1 MKVTGSANIAAPR
14 DEVWKALNDPAVLVR
29 TIPGVSRLEEID
41 TDVYRM
47 TIYAG
52 VASIKGTYQGEV
64 RLAEQQQPDSFVLR
78 ATGTGAP
85 GTVNTDVAVR
95 LTQEDGSTRIDYDAD
110 AVVGGMIGGVGQ
122 RVLGGVAKKTAG
134 EFFSAVEDVLT
145 GAVPTGEPAAAGVA
159 SDEAAGGSQRVFEAP
174 ASARGPGASVLGADV
189 RGVLVGARIALLGAL
204 VGGWIAGRRRR

>member
-1 MKVTGSANIAAPR
+1 MPYATEVPVVEIDHPSTPSPLNSARHQGRRRGGVIPGMAVIAAAIEDAEGFRLTRWASRRPSCSTCASAMPPGRSRRCAVPPGRAHEGHRIGEIAAPR

-78 ATGTGAP
+78 ATGTARREP
-85 GTVNTDVAVR
+85 STPTWR
-95 LTQEDGSTRIDYDAD
+95 SGS
-110 AVVGGMIGGVGQ
+110 
-122 RVLGGVAKKTAG
+122 
-134 EFFSAVEDVLT
+134 
-145 GAVPTGEPAAAGVA
+145 
-159 SDEAAGGSQRVFEAP
+159 
-174 ASARGPGASVLGADV
+174 
-189 RGVLVGARIALLGAL
+189 
-204 VGGWIAGRRRR
+204 RRRMRRLASTTTRTRWSAA